1 MRVTQKIIYD
11 DFLRDITRNRTQMAK
26 IQSDLSSGKSVRLP
40 SDNPINFVRSRNI
53 EENLR
58 KAEQYQDNLSSGLRQ
73 GRLAQEAVDEVLDLL
88 IETKRLATGGAT
100 ASNSETARISMADQI
115 RNIRDS
121 MVASL
126 NSSYGDRYLFGG
138 TNSSEPPFVLDDTQP
153 SGVQSLA
160 NNKAPSVAVADSVR
174 IDISISGREI
184 TDLGNGENLF
194 QLMADI
200 EQALRDNDGAAVNGQ
215 LSRIDAAIDSATIA
229 ISRLGGNLN
238 RMEFMF
244 EQYESTKIVYQTDVS
259 RLVDTDFA
267 EAISQMQRTQ
277 TAYEASMAVQ
287 TRMINN
293 TLLDYI

>member
-11 DFLRDITRNRTQMAK
+11 DFLRDITKNRTHMAK
-26 IQSDLSSGKSVRLP
+26 IQSDLSSGKTVRLP

-73 GRLAQEAVDEVLDLL
+73 GRLAQEAIDEVLDMLVDV
-88 IETKRLATGGAT
+88 KRIATGGASD
-100 ASNSETARISMADQI
+100 SNSAASRVSMADQI
-115 RNIRDS
+115 RSIRDS

-126 NSSYGDRYLFGG
+126 NTSYGDRYLFGG
-138 TNSSEPPFVLDDTQP
+138 TNSGNPPFVLDDTVP
-153 SGVQSLA
+153 SGVLNQS
-160 NNKAPSVAVADSVR
+160 NDRPPQVAVADGVQIAISVT
-174 IDISISGREI
+174 GQEI
-184 TDLGNGENLF
+184 TDLGGGNTLF
-194 QLMADI
+194 GLMAEI
-200 EQALRDNDGAAVNGQ
+200 EQALRDNDSRALNEKLTDIDHAV
-215 LSRIDAAIDSATIA
+215 DTATIA

-244 EQYESTKIVYQTDVS
+244 GQYESTKIVYETDVS

-267 EAISQMQRTQ
+267 EAISMMQRIQ

-293 TLLDYI
+293 TLLNYI

>member
-11 DFLRDITRNRTQMAK
+11 DFLRDITKNRTHMAK

-73 GRLAQEAVDEVLDLL
+73 GRLAQDAIDELIDKLVDV
-88 IETKRLATGGAT
+88 KRITTSGATG
-100 ASNSETARISMADQI
+100 SNSAASRISMADQI
-115 RNIRDS
+115 KSIRDS
-121 MVASL
+121 MVATL
-126 NSSYGDRYLFGG
+126 NTSYGDRYLFGG
-138 TNSSEPPFVLDDTQP
+138 TNSGEAPFVLDDTEP
-153 SGVQSLA
+153 SGVRNLSNDRPPQI
-160 NNKAPSVAVADSVR
+160 AVADGVR
-174 IDISISGREI
+174 IDISVSGQEI
-184 TDLGNGENLF
+184 TDLGGGNNLF
-194 QLMADI
+194 QLMAEI
-200 EQALRDNDGAAVNGQ
+200 EQALRNNDAHALNGQ
-215 LSRIDAAIDSATIA
+215 LTRIDAAVDTTTIA

-244 EQYESTKIVYQTDVS
+244 EQYESTKIVYETDIS
-259 RLVDTDFA
+259 RLIDTDFA

-293 TLLDYI
+293 TLLNYL